1 MMPGMDSSRAQL
13 ELLGLDEAL
22 RRADAM
28 GATPAECKRLRQRL
42 EVAQGILAALPTA
55 DELAFL
61 HSGLC
66 QTFLPH
72 GRPAS
77 DDAIWRRKA
86 GRFTLLVSPGAMD
99 DGKRAVRVG
108 VPYGTKARLILIYL
122 QSEGV
127 KGREVSL
134 GASMSAWIRSLGLA
148 VTGGPRGSIAAV
160 REQALRI
167 ARCSFTLQ
175 WAATDAMGN
184 VQTLVRDTQ
193 IVEGLELWTAPGAA
207 GRWPETVELSAKFYE
222 HIKEHAVP
230 LDKRAIAHLAGNSL
244 GLDLY
249 TLFAYRLP
257 RLKDGLH
264 LSWLQI
270 RDQLGSGEVHTRSL
284 AQRIR
289 DVLPE
294 IAAVYPE
301 AKVEATRHGLMLRPS
316 PPAVPRTAVQVRGL
330 GLVAGRR

>member
-1 MMPGMDSSRAQL
+1 MGSPREQL

-22 RRADAM
+22 RRADAA
-28 GATPAECKRLRQRL
+28 GATPGERRRLRGRIEAAH
-42 EVAQGILAALPTA
+42 EVLIAPPTPE
-55 DELAFL
+55 ELAFL

-72 GRPAS
+72 ARPAS
-77 DDAIWRRKA
+77 DDAIWRRRA
-86 GRFTLLVSPGAMD
+86 GRFTLLVSPGALD
-99 DGKRAVRVG
+99 DGTRATRVG

-127 KGREVSL
+127 KGRVVSM
-134 GASMSAWIRSLGLA
+134 GASMSAWIRSLGLS

-175 WAATDAMGN
+175 WDATDSDGN
-184 VQTLVRDTQ
+184 VQTVVRDTQ
-193 IVEGLELWTAPGAA
+193 IVEGLELWTAPGDAA

-222 HIKEHAVP
+222 HLKEHAVP

-249 TLFAYRLP
+249 SMFAYRLP
-257 RLKDGLH
+257 RLKEGLH
-264 LSWLQI
+264 LSWLQL
-270 RDQLGSGEVHTRSL
+270 REQLGTGEAHTRSL

-294 IAAVYPE
+294 IAAVYPDM
-301 AKVEATRHGLMLRPS
+301 KVEATRHGLMLRPS
-316 PPAVPRTAVQVRGL
+316 LPAVPRATTVQARGL
-330 GLVAGRR
+330 GLIQANR

>member
-1 MMPGMDSSRAQL
+1 MESPREQL

-22 RRADAM
+22 RRADAA
-28 GATPAECKRLRQRL
+28 GATPGERRRLRGRL
-42 EVAQGILAALPTA
+42 EAAHEVLAATPTP

-72 GRPAS
+72 ARPAS
-77 DDAIWRRKA
+77 DDAIWRRRA
-86 GRFTLLVSPGAMD
+86 GRFTLLVSPGALD
-99 DGKRAVRVG
+99 DGTRATRVG

-127 KGREVSL
+127 KGRVVSM

-175 WAATDAMGN
+175 WDATGPDGN
-184 VQTLVRDTQ
+184 VQTVVRDTQ
-193 IVEGLELWTAPGAA
+193 IVEGLELWTAPDDAGGG
-207 GRWPETVELSAKFYE
+207 GRWPETVELSAKFYA
-222 HIKEHAVP
+222 HLKEHAVP

-249 TLFAYRLP
+249 SLFAYRLP
-257 RLKDGLH
+257 RLREGLH
-264 LSWLQI
+264 LSWLQL
-270 RDQLGSGEVHTRSL
+270 REQLGSGEAHTRSL

-294 IAAVYPE
+294 IAAVYSDM
-301 AKVEATRHGLMLRPS
+301 KVETTRHGLMLRPS
-316 PPAVPRTAVQVRGL
+316 LPAVPRTMAQARGL
-330 GLVAGRR
+330 GLVADGR

>member
-1 MMPGMDSSRAQL
+1 MESPREQL

-22 RRADAM
+22 RRANAA
-28 GATPAECKRLRQRL
+28 GATPGERRRLRGRL
-42 EVAQGILAALPTA
+42 EAAHEMLVATPTA

-72 GRPAS
+72 ARPAS
-77 DDAIWRRKA
+77 DDAIWRRRA
-86 GRFTLLVSPGAMD
+86 GRFTLLVSPGALD
-99 DGKRAVRVG
+99 DGQRVARVG

-127 KGREVSL
+127 KGRVVSM

-175 WAATDAMGN
+175 WDATDAAGN

-193 IVEGLELWTAPGAA
+193 IVEGLELWTAPGDA
-207 GRWPETVELSAKFYE
+207 GRWPETVELSARFYE
-222 HIKEHAVP
+222 HLREHAVP

-249 TLFAYRLP
+249 SLFAYRLP
-257 RLKDGLH
+257 RLREGLH
-264 LSWLQI
+264 LSWLQL
-270 RDQLGSGEVHTRSL
+270 REQLGIGEAHTRSL

-294 IAAVYPE
+294 IAAVYPDMR
-301 AKVEATRHGLMLRPS
+301 VEATRHGLMLHPS
-316 PPAVPRTAVQVRGL
+316 LPAVPRTAVQVRGL
-330 GLVAGRR
+330 GLVAEGR

>member
-1 MMPGMDSSRAQL
+1 MDSPREQL
-13 ELLGLDEAL
+13 ELLGLEEAL
-22 RRADAM
+22 RRADAL
-28 GATPAECKRLRQRL
+28 GTTPGERKRLRHRL
-42 EVAQGILAALPTA
+42 ETAHEVLAALPTP

-72 GRPAS
+72 ARPAS
-77 DDAIWRRKA
+77 DDEIWRRRA
-86 GRFTLLVSPGAMD
+86 GRFTLLVSPGAID
-99 DGKRAVRVG
+99 DGCKVARVG

-127 KGREVSL
+127 KGRVVSL
-134 GASMSAWIRSLGLA
+134 GASMSAWIRSLGLS
-148 VTGGPRGSIAAV
+148 VTGGPRGSITAV

-167 ARCSFTLQ
+167 ARCNFTLQ
-175 WAATDAMGN
+175 WDATDAAGN

-193 IVEGLELWTAPGAA
+193 IVEGLELWTAPGGAV
-207 GRWPETVELSAKFYE
+207 GRWPETVELSTKFYE
-222 HIKEHAVP
+222 HLKEHAVP
-230 LDKRAIAHLAGNSL
+230 LDKRAIAHLSGNSL

-257 RLKDGLH
+257 RLKEGLH
-264 LSWLQI
+264 LSWLQL
-270 RDQLGSGEVHTRSL
+270 REQLGSGEAHTRSL

-294 IAAVYPE
+294 IQTVYPD
-301 AKVEATRHGLMLRPS
+301 AKVEVTRHGLMLRPS
-316 PPAVPRTAVQVRGL
+316 LPAVPRTAVQVRGL
-330 GLVAGRR
+330 GLIAGKR

>member
-1 MMPGMDSSRAQL
+1 MDAPRAQL

-22 RRADAM
+22 RRADAAA
-28 GATPAECKRLRQRL
+28 ATPGERRRLRERL
-42 EVAQGILAALPTA
+42 EAAHGVLTALPTP

-72 GRPAS
+72 ARPAS
-77 DDAIWRRKA
+77 DDAIWRRRA
-86 GRFTLLVSPGAMD
+86 GRFTLLVSPGAID
-99 DGKRAVRVG
+99 DGHRVARVG

-127 KGREVSL
+127 KGRVVSL

-175 WAATDAMGN
+175 WDATDAAGN

-193 IVEGLELWTAPGAA
+193 IVEGLELWTAPGDA

-222 HIKEHAVP
+222 HLKDHAVP

-257 RLKDGLH
+257 RLSDGLH
-264 LSWLQI
+264 LSWLQL
-270 RDQLGSGEVHTRSL
+270 RDQLGSGEAHTRSL

-294 IAAVYPE
+294 IAAVYPD
-301 AKVEATRHGLMLRPS
+301 AKIEATRHGLMLRPS

-330 GLVAGRR
+330 GVVAGRR

>member
-1 MMPGMDSSRAQL
+1 MDSSRTQL

-22 RRADAM
+22 RRVDAA
-28 GATPAECKRLRQRL
+28 GATASERKRLRERL
-42 EVAQGILAALPTA
+42 EVTHGILTALPTP
-55 DELAFL
+55 DEMAFL

-72 GRPAS
+72 SRPAS
-77 DDAIWRRKA
+77 DDAIWRRRA

-99 DGKRAVRVG
+99 DGQRATRVG

-134 GASMSAWIRSLGLA
+134 GTSMSAWIRSLGLS

-175 WAATDAMGN
+175 WDATDAVGN

-193 IVEGLELWTAPGAA
+193 IVEGLELWTAPGVA

-222 HIKEHAVP
+222 HLKEHAVP

-249 TLFAYRLP
+249 SLFAYRLP

-270 RDQLGSGEVHTRSL
+270 RDQLGSGEAHARSL

-301 AKVEATRHGLMLRPS
+301 AKIEATRHGLMLRPS
-316 PPAVPRTAVQVRGL
+316 PPAVPRTTVQVRGL

>member
-1 MMPGMDSSRAQL
+1 MDSPRGQL
-13 ELLGLDEAL
+13 ELLGLEEAL
-22 RRADAM
+22 RRADAA
-28 GATPAECKRLRQRL
+28 GATPSERRRLRDRL
-42 EVAQGILAALPTA
+42 ETAHDMLTALPMPE
-55 DELAFL
+55 ELAFL

-72 GRPAS
+72 ARPAS

-86 GRFTLLVSPGAMD
+86 GRFTLLVSPGVMD
-99 DGKRAVRVG
+99 DGRRVARVG

-127 KGREVSL
+127 KGRVVPL

-175 WAATDAMGN
+175 WDATDAAGN

-193 IVEGLELWTAPGAA
+193 IVEGLELWTAPSGAG
-207 GRWPETVELSAKFYE
+207 GRWPETVELSTKFYE
-222 HIKEHAVP
+222 HLKEHAVP

-257 RLKDGLH
+257 RLQGGLH
-264 LSWLQI
+264 LSWLQL
-270 RDQLGSGEVHTRSL
+270 RDQLGSGEAHTRSL

-289 DVLPE
+289 DVLPA
-294 IAAVYPE
+294 IAAVYPD

-316 PPAVPRTAVQVRGL
+316 LPAVPRTAVRVRGL
-330 GLVAGRR
+330 GLIAAER

>member
-1 MMPGMDSSRAQL
+1 MGSPREQL
-13 ELLGLDEAL
+13 ELLGLEEAL
-22 RRADAM
+22 RRADAA
-28 GATPAECKRLRQRL
+28 GATPGERKRLRGRI
-42 EVAQGILAALPTA
+42 EVAHEVLIAPPTSE
-55 DELAFL
+55 ELAFL

-72 GRPAS
+72 ARPAS
-77 DDAIWRRKA
+77 DDAIWRRRA
-86 GRFTLLVSPGAMD
+86 GRFTLLVSPGALD
-99 DGKRAVRVG
+99 DGARVARVG

-127 KGREVSL
+127 KGRVVSM
-134 GASMSAWIRSLGLA
+134 GASMSAWIRSLGLS

-175 WAATDAMGN
+175 WDATDAAGN
-184 VQTLVRDTQ
+184 LQTLVRDTQ
-193 IVEGLELWTAPGAA
+193 IVEGLELWTSPGGNA
-207 GRWPETVELSAKFYE
+207 GRCWPETVELSARFYA
-222 HIKEHAVP
+222 HLKEHAVP

-249 TLFAYRLP
+249 SMFAYRLP
-257 RLKDGLH
+257 RLREGLH
-264 LSWLQI
+264 LSWLQL
-270 RDQLGSGEVHTRSL
+270 REQLGSGEAHTRSL

-294 IAAVYPE
+294 IAAVYPDMR
-301 AKVEATRHGLMLRPS
+301 VEATRHGLMLRPS
-316 PPAVPRTAVQVRGL
+316 PPAVPRTVVQVRGL
-330 GLVAGRR
+330 GLITDGR

>member
-1 MMPGMDSSRAQL
+1 MASAREQL

-22 RRADAM
+22 RRADAA
-28 GATPAECKRLRQRL
+28 GVTPGERKRRRGRL
-42 EVAQGILAALPTA
+42 EAAHEVLAALPTP
-55 DELAFL
+55 DDLAFL

-66 QTFLPH
+66 QTYLPH
-72 GRPAS
+72 ARPAS
-77 DDAIWRRKA
+77 DDEIWRRRA
-86 GRFTLLVSPGAMD
+86 GRFTLLVSPGAID
-99 DGKRAVRVG
+99 DGRRVARVG

-127 KGREVSL
+127 KGRVVPL
-134 GASMSAWIRSLGLA
+134 GASMSAWIRSLGLS

-175 WAATDAMGN
+175 WDTTDAAGN

-193 IVEGLELWTAPGAA
+193 IVEGLELWTAPGDAA
-207 GRWPETVELSAKFYE
+207 GRWPETVELSTKFYE
-222 HIKEHAVP
+222 HLREHAVP

-249 TLFAYRLP
+249 SLFAYRLP

-264 LSWLQI
+264 LSWLQL
-270 RDQLGSGEVHTRSL
+270 REQLGSGEAHTRSL

-294 IAAVYPE
+294 IKAVYPD
-301 AKVEATRHGLMLRPS
+301 AKFEATRHGLLLRPS

-330 GLVAGRR
+330 GLVAKRR

>member
-1 MMPGMDSSRAQL
+1 MDSPREQL
-13 ELLGLDEAL
+13 ELLGLEEAL
-22 RRADAM
+22 RRADAL
-28 GATPAECKRLRQRL
+28 GTTPGERKRLRHRL
-42 EVAQGILAALPTA
+42 ETAHEVLAALPTP

-72 GRPAS
+72 ARPAS
-77 DDAIWRRKA
+77 DDEIWRRRA
-86 GRFTLLVSPGAMD
+86 GRFTLLVSPGAID
-99 DGKRAVRVG
+99 DGRKVARVG

-127 KGREVSL
+127 KGRVVSL
-134 GASMSAWIRSLGLA
+134 GASMSAWIRSLGLS
-148 VTGGPRGSIAAV
+148 VTGGPRGSITAV

-167 ARCSFTLQ
+167 ARCNFTLQ
-175 WAATDAMGN
+175 WDATDAAGN

-193 IVEGLELWTAPGAA
+193 IVEGLELWTAPGDAA
-207 GRWPETVELSAKFYE
+207 GRWPETVELSTKFYE
-222 HIKEHAVP
+222 HLKEHAVP
-230 LDKRAIAHLAGNSL
+230 LDKRAIAHLSGNSL

-257 RLKDGLH
+257 RLKEGLH
-264 LSWLQI
+264 LSWLQL
-270 RDQLGSGEVHTRSL
+270 REQLGSGEAHTRSL

-294 IAAVYPE
+294 IQTVYPD
-301 AKVEATRHGLMLRPS
+301 AKV
-316 PPAVPRTAVQVRGL
+316 
-330 GLVAGRR
+330 